1 MLTPN
6 LREINTGGRVIYE
19 TKNTLIIRTGKGDS
33 VIPKEKRV
41 FLFRLSNGKQVIVS
55 GDRLIG
61 RPEERV
67 KKA

>member
-6 LREINTGGRVIYE
+6 LREIGTKGRIIYE
-19 TKNTLIIRTGKGDS
+19 TKNTLVIRTEKGDS
-33 VIPKEKRV
+33 IIPKEKRV
-41 FLFRLSNGKQVIVS
+41 FLFKLPNGKQVIVS
-55 GDRLIG
+55 GDRLLG